1 MLRRHAT
8 FFYVL
13 RPAIDILVISG
24 IWVVV
29 YFVRFKWGLFSS
41 PKGIPNF
48 GRHLIL
54 GLPIVCICYL
64 SCLWAGLYK
73 PKRIQSMFTQ
83 LADILKASIFS
94 GLLVLALLYYI
105 QSHPYSRK
113 LLILFIFALFGGL
126 VLSHLFTMAIMR
138 NLRRKGYNVRYYAV
152 IGAGKKGQQ
161 LVQEIERIAWFGLR
175 CRFFVDNSPSR
186 IGTKLF
192 GVPIYGPIEKLSE
205 LVSVKEIDEVYLALS
220 GPEAQAAYPFLE
232 RLQCKGITVRIVP
245 DWGNLTSTSKATAVT
260 IGSQILF
267 SAAESPLSGAN
278 IILKEAFDRA
288 TSLVLLVISAVPIGV
303 IALLV
308 KLTSKG
314 PVFYR
319 QARIG
324 MDRREFAIIKF
335 RTMPVDAEK
344 ENGPQWAKTNDPR
357 CTRLGAWLRRTNLD
371 ELPQLMNVIKGE
383 MSLVGPRPERPCF
396 VEQFAEEYKKYML
409 RHKVKAGMTGWA
421 QVHGFRGDT
430 SLKKRLQYDL
440 HYIRNWSL
448 GLDLRIL
455 LLMTWQILTGK
466 TAY

>member
-1 MLRRHAT
+1 ML
-8 FFYVL
+8 
-13 RPAIDILVISG
+13 
-24 IWVVV
+24 
-29 YFVRFKWGLFSS
+29 
-41 PKGIPNF
+41 
-48 GRHLIL
+48 
-54 GLPIVCICYL
+54 
-64 SCLWAGLYK
+64 
-73 PKRIQSMFTQ
+73 TQ
-83 LADILKASIFS
+83 LADIFKAGIFS
-94 GLLVLALLYYI
+94 GLLVLAFLYYI
-105 QSHPYSRK
+105 QSYPYSRK
-113 LLILFIFALFGGL
+113 LLILFVFALFGGL

-138 NLRRKGYNVRYYAV
+138 NLRKKGYNVRYYAV

-161 LVQEIERIAWFGLR
+161 LVQEIERIAWFGLK

-186 IGTKLF
+186 IGTELL
-192 GVPIYGPIEKLSE
+192 GVPIYGPIEELSE
-205 LVSVKEIDEVYLALS
+205 LVSAKEIDEVYLALS
-220 GPEAQAAYPFLE
+220 GTEAQAAYPFLE

-245 DWGNLTSTSKATAVT
+245 DWGNLTSTNKATVVT
-260 IGSQILF
+260 IGSQVLF

-278 IILKEAFDRA
+278 IVLKEVFDRA
-288 TSLVLLVISAVPIGV
+288 ASLMLLVVSALPMGV
-303 IALLV
+303 IAVLV

-324 MDRREFAIIKF
+324 MDQRGFAIIKF

-357 CTRLGAWLRRTNLD
+357 CTRIGVWLRRTNLD
-371 ELPQLMNVIKGE
+371 ELPQLINVIKGE

>member
-1 MLRRHAT
+1 
-8 FFYVL
+8 V
-13 RPAIDILVISG
+13 
-24 IWVVV
+24 
-29 YFVRFKWGLFSS
+29 
-41 PKGIPNF
+41 
-48 GRHLIL
+48 
-54 GLPIVCICYL
+54 
-64 SCLWAGLYK
+64 
-73 PKRIQSMFTQ
+73 FTQ
-83 LADILKASIFS
+83 LADIFKASIFS
-94 GLLVLALLYYI
+94 ALLVLAFLYCI

-126 VLSHLFTMAIMR
+126 VLSHLFAMAIMR

-161 LVQEIERIAWFGLR
+161 LVQEIERIAWFGLK
-175 CRFFVDNSPSR
+175 CRFFVDDRPSR
-186 IGTKLF
+186 IGTELL

-205 LVSVKEIDEVYLALS
+205 LVSAKEIDEVYLALS
-220 GPEAQAAYPFLE
+220 GTEAQAAYPFLE

-260 IGSQILF
+260 IGSQVLF

-278 IILKEAFDRA
+278 IVLKEVFDCA
-288 TSLVLLVISAVPIGV
+288 ASLVLLVVSALPMGV
-303 IALLV
+303 ITVLV

-324 MDRREFAIIKF
+324 MDQREFTIIKF

-357 CTRLGAWLRRTNLD
+357 CTRIGAWLRRTNLD
-371 ELPQLMNVIKGE
+371 ELPQLINVIKGE
-383 MSLVGPRPERPCF
+383 MSMVGPRPERPCF

>member
-1 MLRRHAT
+1 
-8 FFYVL
+8 
-13 RPAIDILVISG
+13 
-24 IWVVV
+24 
-29 YFVRFKWGLFSS
+29 
-41 PKGIPNF
+41 
-48 GRHLIL
+48 
-54 GLPIVCICYL
+54 
-64 SCLWAGLYK
+64 
-73 PKRIQSMFTQ
+73 MFTQ

-94 GLLVLALLYYI
+94 GLLALALLYYI

-138 NLRRKGYNVRYYAV
+138 SLRKKGYNMRYYAV

-161 LVQEIERIAWFGLR
+161 LVQGIERIAWFGLK

-186 IGTKLF
+186 IGTELL
-192 GVPIYGPIEKLSE
+192 GVPIYGPIEELGE
-205 LVSVKEIDEVYLALS
+205 LVSAKEIDEVYLALS
-220 GPEAQAAYPFLE
+220 GAEAQAAYPFLE

-260 IGSQILF
+260 IGSQVLF
-267 SAAESPLSGAN
+267 SAAESPLSGTN
-278 IILKEAFDRA
+278 IVLKEVFDRA
-288 TSLVLLVISAVPIGV
+288 ASLMLLVISALPMGV
-303 IALLV
+303 IAVLV

-324 MDRREFAIIKF
+324 MDQREFTIIKF

-357 CTRLGAWLRRTNLD
+357 CTRIGVWLRRTNLD
-371 ELPQLMNVIKGE
+371 ELPQLINVIKGE

-409 RHKVKAGMTGWA
+409 RHKVKAGMAGWA

>member
-13 RPAIDILVISG
+13 RSALDILVISG
-24 IWVVV
+24 IWVAV
-29 YFVRFKWGLFSS
+29 YFVRFKWSIFSS
-41 PKGIPNF
+41 PKGIPDF

-73 PKRIQSMFTQ
+73 PKRIQSVFTQ
-83 LADILKASIFS
+83 LADIFKASIFS
-94 GLLVLALLYYI
+94 ALLVLAFLYCI

-126 VLSHLFTMAIMR
+126 VLSHLFAMAIMR

-161 LVQEIERIAWFGLR
+161 LVQEIERIAWFGLK
-175 CRFFVDNSPSR
+175 CRFFVDDRPSR
-186 IGTKLF
+186 IGTELL

-205 LVSVKEIDEVYLALS
+205 LVSAKEIDEVYLALS
-220 GPEAQAAYPFLE
+220 GTEAQAAYPFLE

-260 IGSQILF
+260 IGSQVLF

-278 IILKEAFDRA
+278 IVLKEVFDCA
-288 TSLVLLVISAVPIGV
+288 ASLVLLVVSALPMGV
-303 IALLV
+303 ITVLV

-324 MDRREFAIIKF
+324 MDQREFTIIKF

-357 CTRLGAWLRRTNLD
+357 CTRIGAWLRRTNLD
-371 ELPQLMNVIKGE
+371 ELPQLINVIKGE
-383 MSLVGPRPERPCF
+383 MSMVGPRPERPCF

>member
-13 RPAIDILVISG
+13 RSAIDILVISG
-24 IWVVV
+24 IWVAV
-29 YFVRFKWGLFSS
+29 YFTRFKWGIFSS
-41 PKGIPNF
+41 AKGIPDF

-73 PKRIQSMFTQ
+73 PKRIQSVFTQ
-83 LADILKASIFS
+83 LADIFKASVFS
-94 GLLVLALLYYI
+94 ALLVLAFLYCI

-161 LVQEIERIAWFGLR
+161 LVREIERIAWFGLK
-175 CRFFVDNSPSR
+175 CRFFADNSPSR
-186 IGTKLF
+186 IGTELL
-192 GVPIYGPIEKLSE
+192 GVPIYGPIEELSE
-205 LVSVKEIDEVYLALS
+205 LVSAKEIDEVYLALS
-220 GPEAQAAYPFLE
+220 GTEAQAAYPFLE

-260 IGSQILF
+260 IGSQVLF

-278 IILKEAFDRA
+278 IVLKELFDRIA
-288 TSLVLLVISAVPIGV
+288 SLILLVVSALPMGV
-303 IALLV
+303 IAVLV

-319 QARIG
+319 QTRIG
-324 MDRREFAIIKF
+324 MDQREFTIIKF

-357 CTRLGAWLRRTNLD
+357 CTRIGAWLRRTNLD
-371 ELPQLMNVIKGE
+371 ELPQLINVIKGE

-430 SLKKRLQYDL
+430 SVKKRLQYDL